1 MKKRFLI
8 GLLTALS
15 TICMAFGFSSCSI
28 ADDLR
33 TGIDQLKCKHE
44 YGEAVVTVESTC
56 VKKGESEK
64 TCTLCGKV
72 AVEKLDYAEHLS
84 VVTESVEPT
93 CTSNG
98 FGEGVECLTCGEVL
112 VEAEIIPMLGHLP
125 VVDKAVQAA
134 CGSVGKTEGSHCSRC
149 DTVVVPQ
156 KDVIVSHVDKNNNG
170 VCENCNGT
178 IFDNVTYEA
187 INAGDTVSGWY
198 KISTDDEIFN
208 FYIVSQ
214 SYKLDDDVY
223 TRESSFGILDLN
235 GVLHRES
242 LNLEIDD
249 YQLAMVEYSAVSI
262 SWSYKIVDGVE
273 YLYIPT
279 SIEFSVSVQVDFE
292 SEVETVNIEFFDLTF
307 KTSSSNLEKVVF
319 A

>member
-33 TGIDQLKCKHE
+33 TGIDQLTCKHE

-112 VEAEIIPMLGHLP
+112 VEAEVIPMLGHLP
-125 VVDKAVQAA
+125 VVDEAVQAA

-149 DTVVVPQ
+149 DTVVVSQ

-187 INAGDTVSGWY
+187 IQAGDTLSGWY
-198 KISTDDEIFN
+198 KVSTADN
-208 FYIVSQ
+208 FGFAVTSQ
-214 SYKLDDDVY
+214 SYKLGDEVY
-223 TRESSFGILDLN
+223 TRESSFS
-235 GVLHRES
+235 VLSMDGSYHRNS
-242 LNLEIDD
+242 LTCKFDD
-249 YQLAMVEYSAVSI
+249 YQLASTESGLVSI
-262 SWSYKIVDGVE
+262 SLSNKVVDGVQ

-279 SIEFSVSVQVDFE
+279 SIKFSVDVQVD
-292 SEVETVNIEFFDLTF
+292 SASAIETVDVEFFELALQTD
-307 KTSSSNLEKVVF
+307 SPYLEKVVF